1 MSDVN
6 KAILI
11 GHLGRDAEVRETP
24 SGVKVVGFSLATTA
38 RWKNKDGQKQEKTSW
53 HRIVAWH
60 KEHLAP
66 YLTKGK
72 QVYVE
77 GTIETRDY
85 EDKDSGKKLYVT
97 EIIANEIQLLGSA
110 ERGEGAERPV
120 ATKASATAGVPT
132 KPAPS
137 HFPRAAVEP
146 PEAWSDDIAED
157 EVPF

>member
-66 YLTKGK
+66 YLVKGK

-77 GTIETRDY
+77 GAIETRDY
-85 EDKDSGKKLYVT
+85 EDKDTGKKLYVT

-110 ERGEGAERPV
+110 GNGEGSERVV
-120 ATKASATAGVPT
+120 AAKASGNAQT

-137 HFPRAAVEP
+137 QLSPAVPEP
-146 PEAWSDDIAED
+146 LAEPWEEMTED
-157 EVPF
+157 VPF